1 MSKLIV
7 VFGATGNQGGSV
19 VDGILQD
26 PVLSKE
32 FRIRGITR
40 DVTKPAAKQL
50 ESKGVEVKSADMNS
64 PASVGKAVTGAHTVF
79 LVTNYWETMD
89 PEKEYNQGKNVADAA
104 KEAHVSHLIYSS
116 LYHIM
121 DASAGALL
129 NVPHF
134 DTKAN
139 TEVYIRELRIPATF
153 VLPGYFMS
161 NFLTSLNKGE
171 DGTYT
176 LMLPLTDKAQF
187 PLFDVSD
194 TGKYVVTAIKNRDSL
209 LGKQILEA
217 VDYYSPGR
225 IVEEFEQVTGHK
237 AKFLTIDAD
246 DYVKFLPASV
256 AQEMLETH
264 QLLENPGYYAGASLD
279 KSLKLVEQKPTTWK
293 EYVASRSEWK

>member
-19 VDGILQD
+19 VDAILQD

-40 DVTKPAAKQL
+40 DVTKPAAKAL
-50 ESKGVEVKSADMNS
+50 ESKGVEVKTANMDS
-64 PASVGKAVTGAHTVF
+64 PASVGDAVAGAHTVF
-79 LVTNYWETMD
+79 LVTSYWESLDAET
-89 PEKEYNQGKNVADAA
+89 EYNQGKNVATAA
-104 KEAHVSHLIYSS
+104 KEANVSHLIFSS

-129 NVPHF
+129 HVPHF

-139 TEVYIRELRIPATF
+139 IEVYIRELQIPATF

-161 NFLTSLNKGE
+161 NFLSTLLKGE
-171 DGTYT
+171 DGMYT
-176 LMLPLTDKAQF
+176 LMLPITDKAQF
-187 PLFDVSD
+187 PLFDVAD
-194 TGKYVVTAIKNRDSL
+194 TGKYVLTAIKHRDSL

-217 VDYYSPGR
+217 VDYYSPDR

-246 DYVKFLPASV
+246 DYMKFLPPAV
-256 AQEMLETH
+256 AKEMLQTH
-264 QLLENPGYYAGASLD
+264 QLLENPGYYAGATLEE
-279 KSLKLVEQKPTTWK
+279 SLKLVEQKPTTWK
-293 EYVASRSEWK
+293 EYVAKRSEWK